1 MLQQTVPDHGRLP
14 AGTCAYLLGGE
25 RTHGHDSAVTTA
37 ITPYGVVGF
46 VLAAAFAV
54 TQRWSLPAFCW
65 STWLAGLIYAWA
77 CVGTAA
83 LQIALTARSNRAAY
97 ERRIPSLQHVPSTA
111 FQLGVTALGVLVAYA
126 AFRIYAFAFGFFG
139 LFLSVF
145 AEMEPVTLFG
155 RDGFIN
161 SDFFTPVAYLVE
173 HFWPMAAGV
182 LITSWQDLLR
192 GNPWKRVLL
201 PLQQEALRMHVMVL
215 ALPFVSL
222 AAWALLGAAYHSLA
236 IVLLM
241 GLFYLLARRPSAAG
255 SPDGERHDARPV
267 TAPSARS

>member
-1 MLQQTVPDHGRLP
+1 MRI
-14 AGTCAYLLGGE
+14 
-25 RTHGHDSAVTTA
+25 A
-37 ITPYGVVGF
+37 ITPYGVAGF

-54 TQRWSLPAFCW
+54 TQHWSLPAFCW

-83 LQIALTARSNRAAY
+83 LQIAVTARSNRAAY
-97 ERRIPSLQHVPSTA
+97 ERRLPWLQRVPATA
-111 FQLGVTALGVLVAYA
+111 FHLGVTALGVLAAYV
-126 AFRIYAFAFGFFG
+126 AFRIYVFAFGFFG

-161 SDFFTPVAYLVE
+161 SDFVTPVAYLVE
-173 HFWPMAAGV
+173 HYWPMAAGV
-182 LITSWQDLLR
+182 LVTSWQDLVY
-192 GNPWKRVLL
+192 GDPWKRVLL
-201 PLQQEALRMHVMVL
+201 PFQHEVLRIHVMVL

-222 AAWALLGAAYHSLA
+222 AAWALLGAAYHSLT

-241 GLFYLLARRPSAAG
+241 GIFYLMARSSAPTRI
-255 SPDGERHDARPV
+255 PDADRREARPV
-267 TAPSARS
+267 AEASAQS